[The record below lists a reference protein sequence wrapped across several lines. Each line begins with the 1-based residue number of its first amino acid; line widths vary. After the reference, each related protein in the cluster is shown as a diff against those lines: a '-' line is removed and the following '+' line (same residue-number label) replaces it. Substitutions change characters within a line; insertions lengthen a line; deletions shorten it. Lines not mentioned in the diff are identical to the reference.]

1 LHIDVDNTASKKVA
15 EKAGFETRH
24 GYSDSSIGSKGSG
37 NMEIYSLINNLSSEY
52 VVQIPREEW
61 MENEDWVPGGRNFA
75 TRFNNQPNRKQRR
88 LNKRR

>member
-1 LHIDVDNTASKKVA
+1 
-15 EKAGFETRH
+15 
-24 GYSDSSIGSKGSG
+24 
-37 NMEIYSLINNLSSEY
+37 
-52 VVQIPREEW
+52 